1 MGEGIETAVMGRV
14 LRSFCLF
21 KYSIKG
27 LENNVRHKH
36 GRTLAL
42 CVHAV
47 PGSLL
52 MHVSEGVR
60 DAPGR
65 STGGRLQV
73 WRDGAKDQGNGGGS
87 GGVARACHEAPGH
100 L

>member
-1 MGEGIETAVMGRV
+1 MGEGIETAVMGHV

-27 LENNVRHKH
+27 LENNVKRKH
-36 GRTLAL
+36 GENTRSL
-42 CVHAV
+42 CAHTV

-52 MHVSEGVR
+52 MRASDGVG

-65 STGGRLQV
+65 SS
-73 WRDGAKDQGNGGGS
+73 A
-87 GGVARACHEAPGH
+87 
-100 L
+100 